1 MQKFVTSCT
10 ITNTGVSA
18 GLYMF
23 DCCPNIVSRCGA
35 KVFEAE
41 KVATGVGPFHKS
53 CYRCWNMSSLPWIFP
68 FTELLI
74 LPIQTTQVCR
84 VSSLPESKVL
94 QRRPRWGDLLHS
106 LLSGRAKQNMGLKA
120 SFTCWCTAAGLQQ
133 TNLCE
138 FTLSNDTKVT
148 LSCFNN
154 IGSTSGTP
162 IIIND
167 VLWPCYFYQDTFV

>member
-1 MQKFVTSCT
+1 
-10 ITNTGVSA
+10 
-18 GLYMF
+18 MF

-53 CYRCWNMSSLPWIFP
+53 CYRCSNMSSLPWIFP
-68 FTELLI
+68 FTE

-94 QRRPRWGDLLHS
+94 QRRPRWGNLLHS
-106 LLSGRAKQNMGLKA
+106 LLSGQAKQNRGLWA
-120 SFTCWCTAAGLQQ
+120 PFTIWCTTAGLQQ

-138 FTLSNDTKVT
+138 FTLSNATKVS
-148 LSCFNN
+148 LSCFKN
-154 IGSTSGTP
+154 IGSTRVTP

-167 VLWPCYFYQDTFV
+167 VLCPRYFYQDTFV